1 MKNLS
6 LMLLTLLVLAG
17 CGKDDDPEGDLASS
31 IGAFNLAVAQ
41 FGQFPIQ
48 SIAVSPNQQYMAVK
62 VASVTNT
69 AVSFYY
75 SEDAGAT
82 WNEFTSTANNFTR
95 SVPYQVSNDGQ
106 VLLKYDKNFY
116 LFDGTSLGTVQH
128 PEGGYYD
135 SAYLDEAGN
144 LYYFIGCNCS
154 VSSLNKLSVKK
165 KGASAFEAV
174 EIPANSAYFDVA
186 AGGGI
191 YFINSQSGDMSKYH
205 PTTNQWTVIQ
215 GIAQGLP
222 NKKQAAGADG
232 NFYFTNST
240 GVTKVTPGGSIT
252 QMAFKGEMTNYQ
264 NPLEL
269 RVSTSGRVF
278 VLLAAPN
285 GIYEYTGGAWE
296 SVGKAGYHNNISGG
310 IFSIA
315 MAGEAI
321 YYAGAAEGGLA
332 YGLVEHDLDAEEK
345 KVVGQALVSQ
355 EATLYDAIEASNGKT
370 FVILNGGLYEML
382 ADQLIVPVDLGQSTT
397 LSTLY
402 EDLEGNLYA
411 FGNNVYRSSD
421 GGTTWK
427 EASIGF
433 PSYSGHSVQQLSD
446 GSLIAIAGY
455 NYDYY
460 LGGTGFSVPKFSAYV
475 SKSTDG
481 ISWSASSIL
490 FEGGSQYVTCIDKEG
505 ILFGVRVDVN
515 GNYQQFNQGI
525 RSDDGGQTWNDIEGK
540 VPDLVGNNGSLFSVK
555 GVGAV
560 EGLTGQRFIYKWNGE
575 EWLELPSE
583 IEQSGQLYTIK
594 RVHQLKDK
602 RLYFSTSAEAFKSLK
617 TY

>member
-1 MKNLS
+1 
-6 LMLLTLLVLAG
+6 MLLTLLVLAG
-17 CGKDDDPEGDLASS
+17 CGKDDDQEGDLTSTT
-31 IGAFNLAVAQ
+31 GAFNITVPQ
-41 FGQFPIQ
+41 FGQFPVQ
-48 SIAVSPNQQYMAVK
+48 YIAVSPNKQYMAAK
-62 VASVTNT
+62 VSFVTNT
-69 AVSFYY
+69 TVEFYY
-75 SEDAGAT
+75 SKDAGAT
-82 WNEFTSTANNFTR
+82 WSRVSSAANNFNR
-95 SVPYQVSNDGQ
+95 SVPQKVSNDGQ
-106 VLLKYDKNFY
+106 VLLKYDNTFY
-116 LFDGTSLGTVQH
+116 LWDGTSLGMVQH

-135 SAYLDEAGN
+135 VAYLDDAGN

-154 VSSLNKLSVKK
+154 VSSLNKFSVKK
-165 KGASAFEAV
+165 KGASAFEVV
-174 EIPANSAYFDVA
+174 EIPSNSAYFDVA
-186 AGGGI
+186 PGGGI
-191 YFINSQSGDMSKYH
+191 YFINSQSGDMSKH
-205 PTTNQWTVIQ
+205 DPSTNQWTFSQ
-215 GIAQGLP
+215 GIARGLP

-232 NFYFTNST
+232 NFYFANPT

-252 QMAFKGEMTNYQ
+252 QMTFKGEMTNYQ
-264 NPLEL
+264 NPLDL
-269 RVSTSGRVF
+269 RVSPSGRVF

-296 SVGKAGYHNNISGG
+296 SAGKAGYHNNISGG
-310 IFSIA
+310 IFSMA
-315 MAGEAI
+315 MAGETI

-332 YGLVEHDLDAEEK
+332 YGLVEHNLDTDEK
-345 KVVGQALVSQ
+345 IVIGEALVGQ

-370 FVILNGGLYEML
+370 FVILNGGLYEMQAEASL
-382 ADQLIVPVDLGQSTT
+382 VPVDLKQSTT

-402 EDLEGNLYA
+402 EDVDGNLYV

-421 GGTTWK
+421 GGASWK

-460 LGGTGFSVPKFSAYV
+460 LGGTGFSVPKFNAYV

-481 ISWSASSIL
+481 ISWSASSVL
-490 FEGGSQYVTCIDKEG
+490 FEGGSQYVTCIDREG
-505 ILFGVRVDVN
+505 ILFGVSVSTN

-525 RSDDGGQTWNDIEGK
+525 RSDDGGQTWKEIEGK
-540 VPDLVGNNGSLFSVK
+540 VPDLVGSDGSLFSVK
-555 GVGAV
+555 AVGAV
-560 EGLTGQRFIYKWNGE
+560 EGLSGQRFIYKWDGK